1 MNKYRRQEDDPRK
14 DEKYGSKY
22 GRRDMS
28 EENEEQE
35 EEPMEAACGGY
46 AGGMGMMGEGLMG
59 PDVLT
64 ATMYSGKDPVSGNPV
79 PVGADEDN
87 VRDDIPAMISEGEY
101 VLPAD
106 VVKYHGLKGILDFQN
121 EARQGLMSMA
131 MTGLIQN
138 VDPTMDEEDAEDEED
153 DETPEYSEML
163 AEQQG
168 QQQKAEDGEQQQ
180 TASNPE
186 DESFK
191 KRYGDL
197 RRHLQYKEQQYQQQI
212 DELKNQLDSATK
224 EQIKFPKTDEE
235 VEQWAKRYPDVAAII
250 DTIAR
255 KRAGE
260 MLSEGEKRL
269 EKVEE
274 MRDQVVREKAEQ
286 ELMRLHPDF
295 SEIRQDPAFHE
306 WAQMQSQWVQNALYK
321 NNTDAKAASEAIDL
335 YKYHKGI
342 KARKKSAKKDAAAA
356 VDTRGGAAPSGGTR
370 KKFSESMVQNMSA
383 KDYEKNEEAI
393 FEAMRKGEFDYDLS
407 GGAR

>member
-138 VDPTMDEEDAEDEED
+138 VDPTMDEEDSEDEED
-153 DETPEYSEML
+153 DETPEGNEVEE
-163 AEQQG
+163 AEVVV
-168 QQQKAEDGEQQQ
+168 
-180 TASNPE
+180 
-186 DESFK
+186 
-191 KRYGDL
+191 
-197 RRHLQYKEQQYQQQI
+197 
-212 DELKNQLDSATK
+212 
-224 EQIKFPKTDEE
+224 DEE
-235 VEQWAKRYPDVAAII
+235 RMEPDEPTEEDMEDMYPTEPGQMAIRNTPKI
-250 DTIAR
+250 
-255 KRAGE
+255 
-260 MLSEGEKRL
+260 
-269 EKVEE
+269 VF
-274 MRDQVVREKAEQ
+274 MR
-286 ELMRLHPDF
+286 
-295 SEIRQDPAFHE
+295 
-306 WAQMQSQWVQNALYK
+306 
-321 NNTDAKAASEAIDL
+321 
-335 YKYHKGI
+335 
-342 KARKKSAKKDAAAA
+342 
-356 VDTRGGAAPSGGTR
+356 
-370 KKFSESMVQNMSA
+370 
-383 KDYEKNEEAI
+383 
-393 FEAMRKGEFDYDLS
+393 
-407 GGAR
+407 

>member
-1 MNKYRRQEDDPRK
+1 MSRYSRNED
-14 DEKYGSKY
+14 
-22 GRRDMS
+22 
-28 EENEEQE
+28 
-35 EEPMEAACGGY
+35 
-46 AGGMGMMGEGLMG
+46 L
-59 PDVLT
+59 
-64 ATMYSGKDPVSGNPV
+64 
-79 PVGADEDN
+79 
-87 VRDDIPAMISEGEY
+87 DDDKS
-101 VLPAD
+101 
-106 VVKYHGLKGILDFQN
+106 
-121 EARQGLMSMA
+121 
-131 MTGLIQN
+131 
-138 VDPTMDEEDAEDEED
+138 
-153 DETPEYSEML
+153 YSEML

-269 EKVEE
+269 EKVEQ
-274 MRDQVVREKAEQ
+274 MREQVIREKAEQ

>member
-1 MNKYRRQEDDPRK
+1 MSRYARKEGLEDDK
-14 DEKYGSKY
+14 S
-22 GRRDMS
+22 
-28 EENEEQE
+28 
-35 EEPMEAACGGY
+35 
-46 AGGMGMMGEGLMG
+46 
-59 PDVLT
+59 
-64 ATMYSGKDPVSGNPV
+64 
-79 PVGADEDN
+79 
-87 VRDDIPAMISEGEY
+87 
-101 VLPAD
+101 
-106 VVKYHGLKGILDFQN
+106 
-121 EARQGLMSMA
+121 
-131 MTGLIQN
+131 
-138 VDPTMDEEDAEDEED
+138 
-153 DETPEYSEML
+153 YSEML

-168 QQQKAEDGEQQQ
+168 TQEPAAEGEGPQ
-180 TASNPE
+180 TAAAPE

-197 RRHLQYKEQQYQQQI
+197 RRHLQYKEQQYQHQI
-212 DELKNQLDSATK
+212 DELKTQLDSATK

-235 VEQWAKRYPDVAAII
+235 VEQWAKRYPDVAAIV

-342 KARKKSAKKDAAAA
+342 KARKKSSSKDAASA
-356 VDTRGGAAPSGGTR
+356 VDTRSAGAPSGGGR
-370 KKFSESMVQNMSA
+370 KKFTESMVQNMSPR
-383 KDYEKNEEAI
+383 DYEKNEEAI
-393 FEAMRKGEFDYDLS
+393 FEAMRKGEFEYDLS

>member
-1 MNKYRRQEDDPRK
+1 MSRYARNEDLEDDK
-14 DEKYGSKY
+14 S
-22 GRRDMS
+22 
-28 EENEEQE
+28 
-35 EEPMEAACGGY
+35 
-46 AGGMGMMGEGLMG
+46 
-59 PDVLT
+59 
-64 ATMYSGKDPVSGNPV
+64 
-79 PVGADEDN
+79 
-87 VRDDIPAMISEGEY
+87 
-101 VLPAD
+101 
-106 VVKYHGLKGILDFQN
+106 
-121 EARQGLMSMA
+121 
-131 MTGLIQN
+131 
-138 VDPTMDEEDAEDEED
+138 
-153 DETPEYSEML
+153 YSEML
-163 AEQQG
+163 AEQQ
-168 QQQKAEDGEQQQ
+168 QTEQPQGEAPAQN
-180 TASNPE
+180 TE

-224 EQIKFPKTDEE
+224 QQIKFPKTDEE

-274 MRDQVVREKAEQ
+274 MREQVIREKAEQ

-321 NNTDAKAASEAIDL
+321 NNTDAKAAAEAIDL

-342 KARKKSAKKDAAAA
+342 KARKKSAKKDAASA
-356 VDTRGGAAPSGGTR
+356 VDTRGGGAPSGSGR

-383 KDYEKNEEAI
+383 QEYEKNEEAI
-393 FEAMRKGEFDYDLS
+393 FEAMRKGEFEYDLS